1 MTAGKRADLREN
13 SNVFFREHL
22 PEVKSLKGPT
32 RANAQTQNLDARP
45 ETAKGTGRKKPL
57 TISLERYTKG
67 RGAHKITT
75 STIKE
80 RTTTQEILTRAQRKS
95 AKKLS
100 RNRTK
105 QQQQKTKLSDK
116 KGQEGKIER
125 WRTLPVRRIQSM
137 CTMQY
142 VCWPYRNDRLRE
154 RERGG
159 KTKLGHYRTRAP
171 GMLSSVR

>member
-1 MTAGKRADLREN
+1 MSGIRWRDSHSNGLRALESRKENAEKSAETLLRNTMEVSKSPKNENSSKKRQKLENEGIEERRNKTFESSKKMMTAGKTADLREN

-75 STIKE
+75 STKKE
-80 RTTTQEILTRAQRKS
+80 QQRKKS
-95 AKKLS
+95 
-100 RNRTK
+100 
-105 QQQQKTKLSDK
+105 
-116 KGQEGKIER
+116 
-125 WRTLPVRRIQSM
+125 
-137 CTMQY
+137 
-142 VCWPYRNDRLRE
+142 
-154 RERGG
+154 
-159 KTKLGHYRTRAP
+159 
-171 GMLSSVR
+171 

>member
-1 MTAGKRADLREN
+1 MMTAGKRADLREN

-75 STIKE
+75 STKKKNNNARNPNASAEKKCQEIVQESNK
-80 RTTTQEILTRAQRKS
+80 TTTTKKKRSCLTRKGKKARSS
-95 AKKLS
+95 AGELCRCVEYKAC
-100 RNRTK
+100 
-105 QQQQKTKLSDK
+105 
-116 KGQEGKIER
+116 
-125 WRTLPVRRIQSM
+125 VRCST
-137 CTMQY
+137 CAGLT
-142 VCWPYRNDRLRE
+142 VTTGSE
-154 RERGG
+154 RERARE
-159 KTKLGHYRTRAP
+159 KQN
-171 GMLSSVR
+171 